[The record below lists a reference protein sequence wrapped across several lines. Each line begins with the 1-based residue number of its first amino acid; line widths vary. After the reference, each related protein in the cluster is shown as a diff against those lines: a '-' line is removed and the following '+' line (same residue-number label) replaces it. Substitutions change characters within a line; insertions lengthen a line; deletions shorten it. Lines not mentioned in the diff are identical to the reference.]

1 MADED
6 PGQQDRA
13 GLAALRT
20 ALVVGL
26 AFVVTLGALC
36 GWLGY
41 RAHQSH
47 QAQQFRAQLLQ
58 VGRQGAINFTTI
70 DYEHVDADVQR
81 ILDGATGAFH
91 DDFKAKSGPFI
102 EVIKK
107 VHSKTVGTVA
117 EAALESVGD
126 SDGVVLVA
134 VTVKTSKMGRPD
146 EQPRYWRMRMTVSR
160 QGPDLKVSKVD
171 FVA

>member
-1 MADED
+1 MADEE
-6 PGQQDRA
+6 PGQPDRA
-13 GLAALRT
+13 GLTPLRT

-26 AFVVTLGALC
+26 AFVMVLSALC

-81 ILDGATGAFH
+81 ILDGATGSFH
-91 DDFKAKSGPFI
+91 DDFQSKSGPFI

-107 VHSKTVGTVA
+107 VQSKTVGTVT
-117 EAALESVGD
+117 EAGLESVTD
-126 SDGVVLVA
+126 DDGVVLVA
-134 VTVKTSKMGRPD
+134 VTVKTSKMGRSD
-146 EQPRYWRMRMTVSR
+146 EQPRYWRMRMTVGR

-171 FVA
+171 FVP